1 MSFRDN
7 TELAQFAPFVARVQA
22 AMVKAA
28 IAVSSED
35 PSTEAHSTR
44 VQWATQ
50 VLRDP
55 AHYAARMAFGVAAN
69 PIITAESS
77 DSDIEFT
84 VNSVWNAYA
93 GVITTPTP
101 ELAE

>member
-1 MSFRDN
+1 MSFAEQFN
-7 TELAQFAPFVARVQA
+7 LAMMPTFVARVQA
-22 AMVKAA
+22 AMVKSA

-35 PSTEAHSTR
+35 PETPAYVTR

-55 AHYAARMAFGVAAN
+55 AHYATRMAFGVAAN
-69 PIITAESS
+69 PVITAESS
-77 DSDIEFT
+77 DDAIEFT
-84 VNSVWNAYA
+84 ISSVWNAYA
-93 GVITTPTP
+93 GVVTMSAP

>member
-1 MSFRDN
+1 MSFAEQFN
-7 TELAQFAPFVARVQA
+7 LAMTPAFIARVQA
-22 AMVKAA
+22 AMVKSA

-35 PSTEAHSTR
+35 PETPAHATR

-55 AHYAARMAFGVAAN
+55 THYAARVAFGVTAN

-93 GVITTPTP
+93 GVIVT
-101 ELAE
+101 EAAE